1 MPGGRRIRPMKTL
14 TKTLSIDSR
23 FMHLYR
29 PLVRRLVIVL
39 IVTAILALAA
49 LLFFDERLVSRMSSS
64 LIDRTS
70 QTIEENLKRRLAA
83 NNELVGIAKRQVDAI
98 PLAAETTD
106 AVLYGQLAPFVDA
119 YRILDSI
126 NLADTDGNE
135 FALLRDEDGF
145 LTRRI
150 FADTAATARWR
161 RWRDGRVVEDWER
174 NSDASPTER
183 PWFTGAM
190 QRETGTRYW
199 TEPYEFLTTRV
210 PGISVATRGMP
221 EVDGA
226 ERVIAF
232 NLELA
237 DISTMTM
244 SLRPSPNGIAFV
256 FDDLGRAIGLPANER
271 YADERSIVA
280 AELLPLEQLGIPLVE
295 LAIDAWESRD
305 RSDAVFSFE
314 GPGAKTWWAGLSRIL
329 LDNEHGVWSAV
340 LVPRSDLLGTLVTT
354 RNLAVLG
361 VIGTGA
367 LVAGLMFLASMRT
380 IRRQMRE
387 VVDRIEQKLGQY
399 HVEEKI
405 GEGGNGTVYRAK
417 HALLR
422 RPTALKL
429 MNPEFATSEA
439 ARKRFEHEVRLT
451 SGLSHPNTISIY
463 DFGHTDDGTL
473 YYAMELLEGSTLDR
487 LVRASGPLSAGRAI
501 HLLAQACGSLAEAH
515 AKGLIHRDIKPSNL
529 IVCERG
535 GEYDVVKVLDFG
547 LVKEMAQVD
556 GNLTQANVLIGTPFY
571 MAPEIISQPG
581 AASPQ
586 SDLYALGAVGYYLV
600 TGRQVFEGESAVE
613 ICAAHLHDEPERPS
627 GKAGRDVPRDL
638 EDVLLRCLAKNPADR
653 HANAGELREA
663 LLDCEAAYSWTA
675 ADAREWWSEF
685 AAGLGGSVPGED
697 DIPMSRT
704 GLVVDLDSRLF
715 SVAGDRETA
724 ERQ

>member
-1 MPGGRRIRPMKTL
+1 MKTL

-23 FMHLYR
+23 FLHLYR
-29 PLVRRLVIVL
+29 PLVRRLVVVL
-39 IVTAILALAA
+39 IVTALLALAA
-49 LLFFDERLVSRMSSS
+49 LLFFDERLVTRMSSS
-64 LIDRTS
+64 LIGKTS
-70 QTIEENLKRRLAA
+70 QSIEENLKRRLGT
-83 NNELVGIAKRQVDAI
+83 NKQLVGVALDQVDD
-98 PLAAETTD
+98 LALTAETKDET
-106 AVLYGQLAPFVDA
+106 LFERLAPFVGT
-119 YRILDSI
+119 YPMLDSI
-126 NLADTDGNE
+126 NFADAAGNE
-135 FALLRDEDGF
+135 FVVIRDEDGF

-150 FADTAATARWR
+150 DAETPGTTRWR
-161 RWRDGRVVEDWER
+161 RWREERLVETWER
-174 NSDASPTER
+174 DTEASPMER
-183 PWFTGAM
+183 PWFVGAM
-190 QRETGTRYW
+190 HREPGTLHW
-199 TEPYEFLTTRV
+199 TEPYEFLTTRE
-210 PGISVATRGMP
+210 PGISISTRGTP
-221 EVDGA
+221 EVAGP
-226 ERVIAF
+226 ERVLSF
-232 NLELA
+232 NLSLTG
-237 DISTMTM
+237 ISEMTM
-244 SLRPSPNGIAFV
+244 NTRPSENGVAFV
-256 FDDLGRAIGLPANER
+256 FDDEGRTIGLPADER
-271 YADERSIVA
+271 YPDDRSIAA
-280 AELLPLEQLGIPLVE
+280 AELLPLEQLGIPLIDR
-295 LAIDAWESRD
+295 AIAAWSDRD
-305 RSDAVFSFE
+305 RGDSVFSFS
-314 GPGAKTWWAGLSRIL
+314 GPSNKRWWAGLSRVE
-329 LDNEHGVWSAV
+329 LDEEHAVWSAV

-361 VIGTGA
+361 IIGAGA
-367 LVAGLMFLASMRT
+367 LVAGLMFLASMRS

-429 MNPEFATSEA
+429 MNPEFARSEA

-451 SGLSHPNTISIY
+451 SGLSHPNTIAIY

-487 LVRASGPLSAGRAI
+487 LVRASGPLPANRAI
-501 HLLAQACGSLAEAH
+501 HLLVQACGSLAEAH

-600 TGRQVFEGESAVE
+600 TSRQVFEGESAVE

-627 GKAGRDVPRDL
+627 DKAGRDVPRDL
-638 EDVLLRCLAKNPADR
+638 EDVLLRCLAKDPGDRPAD
-653 HANAGELREA
+653 AGELREA
-663 LLDCEAAYSWTA
+663 LLNCEAADGWTA
-675 ADAREWWSEF
+675 ADARDWWSEF
-685 AAGLGGSVPGED
+685 AAGLSGSLPGDE

-704 GLVVDLDSRLF
+704 GLVVDLDSRLL

-724 ERQ
+724 ERS

>member
-1 MPGGRRIRPMKTL
+1 MKTL

-23 FMHLYR
+23 FLHLYR

-49 LLFFDERLVSRMSSS
+49 LLFFDERLVTRMSSS

-70 QTIEENLKRRLAA
+70 QTIEENLKRRLSA
-83 NNELVGIAKRQVDAI
+83 NNELIGVAKHQVDAV
-98 PLAAETTD
+98 PLAAETED
-106 AVLYGQLAPFVDA
+106 ALLYAQLAPFVDA

-150 FADTAATARWR
+150 FADTAATARWK
-161 RWRDGRVVEDWER
+161 RWRDGRVVESWER

-183 PWFTGAM
+183 PWFIGAM
-190 QRETGTRYW
+190 QHEAGARYW

-221 EVDGA
+221 AVDGA

-244 SLRPSPNGIAFV
+244 SLRPSKNGVAFV
-256 FDDLGRAIGLPANER
+256 FDDQGRAIGLPANER
-271 YADERSIVA
+271 YADERSILA

-295 LAIDAWESRD
+295 QAIAAWEQQD
-305 RSDAVFSFE
+305 RSEAVFSFK
-314 GPGAKTWWAGLSRIL
+314 GPGTKTWWAGLSRVV
-329 LDNEHGVWSAV
+329 LDDEHGVWSAV

-354 RNLAVLG
+354 RNLSVLG

-367 LVAGLMFLASMRT
+367 LVAALMFLASMRT

-399 HVEEKI
+399 QIEEKI

-429 MNPEFATSEA
+429 MNPEFARSEA
-439 ARKRFEHEVRLT
+439 ARERFEHEVRLT
-451 SGLSHPNTISIY
+451 SGLSHPNTIAIY

-487 LVRASGPLSAGRAI
+487 LVRATGPLDADRAI
-501 HLLAQACGSLAEAH
+501 HLLTQACGSLAEAH
-515 AKGLIHRDIKPSNL
+515 TKGLIHRDIKPSNL

-535 GEYDVVKVLDFG
+535 GVYDVIKVLDFG

-556 GNLTQANVLIGTPFY
+556 GNLTQADVLIGTPFY
-571 MAPEIISQPG
+571 MAPEVISRPG

-627 GKAGRDVPRDL
+627 DKAGREVPRDL
-638 EDVLLRCLAKNPADR
+638 EDVLLRCLAKDPAARPTD
-653 HANAGELREA
+653 ADELREA
-663 LLDCEAAYSWTA
+663 LLACADAGSWTVA
-675 ADAREWWSEF
+675 EARSWWSEF
-685 AAGLGGSVPGED
+685 AAGLSGASLDGD

-704 GLVVDLDSRLF
+704 GLVVDLDSRLL
-715 SVAGDRETA
+715 SVVADRKAA
-724 ERQ
+724 ERS